1 MVTSENSFFK
11 FFLNQKCACN
21 VNLQLFV
28 FFLRVESNI
37 YFEYFRCSLH
47 YNFELFCLLHLK
59 GVESLTKE
67 IEVKFLICRSLRSVI
82 DPQCLWF

>member
-1 MVTSENSFFK
+1 MSTYNYLCFFYV
-11 FFLNQKCACN
+11 LNLTYILSILDVHCIIILN
-21 VNLQLFV
+21 
-28 FFLRVESNI
+28 
-37 YFEYFRCSLH
+37 YFEL
-47 YNFELFCLLHLK
+47 LLHLK

>member
-1 MVTSENSFFK
+1 MTSEKRVFIK
-11 FFLNQKCACN
+11 IFLNLKCACN
-21 VNLQLFV
+21 ANLQLFV
-28 FFLRVESNI
+28 FFYVSNLT